1 MWEES
6 YEWLAP
12 MPDMTF
18 WEKASQRGTKME
30 KKRKIVQYR
39 ERLDKTLS
47 SPDLTDVEIL
57 KKHVKSQLLPSSE
70 LEDEGVVT
78 FFYLFILV
86 PKCVRC
92 CRYNSWMY
100 RNCRIVPELS
110 SVSNLWTKLN
120 HMVRRHVW
128 EPN

>member
-1 MWEES
+1 
-6 YEWLAP
+6 
-12 MPDMTF
+12 
-18 WEKASQRGTKME
+18 ME

-92 CRYNSWMY
+92 CRYNS
-100 RNCRIVPELS
+100 
-110 SVSNLWTKLN
+110 
-120 HMVRRHVW
+120 
-128 EPN
+128 